1 MELPVVCL
9 PVLACSL
16 HLSET
21 ILCLDL
27 RRALKELYTK
37 TGGHMEGDVA
47 VHQPRAGIVGLESEN
62 KVASGGEVGCVTAD
76 RIVGLEARDVAIPDC
91 VFLLIQNV
99 EVVTVEMDRMR

>member
-1 MELPVVCL
+1 MVCL

-27 RRALKELYTK
+27 RRAFEELYTE
-37 TGGHMEGDVA
+37 TSGHMEGDVA
-47 VHQPRAGIVGLESEN
+47 VHQPRAGVVGFKSED

-76 RIVGLEARDVAIPDC
+76 GVVGLKARDVAIPDC
-91 VFLLIQNV
+91 VLLLVQNV

>member
-1 MELPVVCL
+1 M
-9 PVLACSL
+9 
-16 HLSET
+16 
-21 ILCLDL
+21 
-27 RRALKELYTK
+27 YTK

-47 VHQPRAGIVGLESEN
+47 VHQPRAGIVGLEGEN

>member
-47 VHQPRAGIVGLESEN
+47 VHQPRAGVIGLESED

-76 RIVGLEARDVAIPDC
+76 RVVGLEARDVAIPDC